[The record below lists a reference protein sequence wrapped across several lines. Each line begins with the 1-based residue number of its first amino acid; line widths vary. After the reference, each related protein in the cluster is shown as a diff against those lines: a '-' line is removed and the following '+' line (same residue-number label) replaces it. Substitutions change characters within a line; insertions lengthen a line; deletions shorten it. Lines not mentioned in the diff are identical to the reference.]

1 MATDPTQLA
10 ESLEAAIS
18 AATDP
23 KYRDALKVQ
32 AEALAVN
39 AANADAV
46 AMAFGSLQ
54 REQRELLDS
63 TKSLERSTER
73 LIRTLT
79 GVEERADGVTAAFG
93 KMLYEGKGFNAAL
106 TTMGKTITKTMTP
119 MNVGIATFKKF
130 AEASVILT
138 MEIDNAATAFAKATG
153 TGNKYKDVI
162 RKVEFQNR
170 RFGVSAAEA
179 GSANA
184 ALLGGFSQFLII
196 GGDHQAVLAGNVAQF
211 DKLGVSAA
219 TTTKFLQG
227 YTRTTGR
234 TWKQGVQLQKV
245 VMGVASAFDDDL
257 NMAMEAAA
265 EVMPQLAVYGD
276 NLTGVFKNLYAAS
289 KRTGMGMS
297 EIVALSDR
305 FDTFEAAADAA
316 GRLNAVL
323 GQMGAAPIIDTMQ
336 ILEET
341 DPAKRMQLF
350 SNAIK
355 QSGVEFETLG
365 KYQQDAIANAMGLST
380 AEMRRI
386 ILQEKQTSKLDAAMQ
401 NAGLTQKKLNE
412 LMEDGRDLMTEMKIM
427 ALQFA
432 ASMQAPLQDFKNVI
446 GGISDLLDK
455 LPPGMKA
462 TLGTAAAVIAS
473 GGMVILLA
481 KLLTKGTRMDPMVV
495 TQSADLKSLFS
506 KFSSGGPTGNLLAPG
521 VQGFGGQVGASTL
534 ATKLAP
540 LAPIGLALGGLAIG
554 LAGVGI
560 GLKRLATEK
569 ESQKKNRKW
578 GMGLGTVAGIGL
590 LAASGFLTGG
600 AAPLAIAGALA
611 AAGGTGYAVGGEIG
625 GSETVASMTGAQHG
639 AYANLAGK
647 WGPSM
652 VQNQT
657 TVPTKPGAG
666 NLAVGEN
673 QTKEA
678 IIPLNE
684 EGRRGIGMEENNKLL
699 AEQNTKLDAVIA
711 AVSQQ
716 QIVLVKGELEKAGF
730 MNRFAKVT
738 GPWG

>member
-1 MATDPTQLA
+1 
-10 ESLEAAIS
+10 
-18 AATDP
+18 
-23 KYRDALKVQ
+23 
-32 AEALAVN
+32 
-39 AANADAV
+39 
-46 AMAFGSLQ
+46 
-54 REQRELLDS
+54 
-63 TKSLERSTER
+63 
-73 LIRTLT
+73 
-79 GVEERADGVTAAFG
+79 
-93 KMLYEGKGFNAAL
+93 
-106 TTMGKTITKTMTP
+106 MGP
-119 MNVGIATFKKF
+119 MNVGITTFKKF

-234 TWKQGVQLQKV
+234 TWKQGVHLQKV

-265 EVMPQLAVYGD
+265 EVMPQLAVHGD
-276 NLTGVFKNLYAAS
+276 NLTAVFKNLYAAS

-297 EIVALSDR
+297 EIIAFSDR
-305 FDTFEAAADAA
+305 FDTFEGAADAA

-350 SNAIK
+350 SNAIR

-386 ILQEKQTSKLDAAMQ
+386 ILQEKQTTKLDAAMQ
-401 NAGLTQKKLNE
+401 NAGLTQKKINE

-462 TLGTAAAVIAS
+462 ALGTASAVIAS
-473 GGMVILLA
+473 TGMVILLG
-481 KLLTKGTRMDPMVV
+481 KLLVRGTRVNPMVV
-495 TQSADLKSLFS
+495 TQSTGGVFS
-506 KFSSGGPTGNLLAPG
+506 KLLSGIKGRNAGNLLAPG

-534 ATKLAP
+534 ATRLAP
-540 LAPIGLALGGLAIG
+540 LAPIGLALGHVAIG
-554 LAGVGI
+554 LAATKVAWD
-560 GLKRLATEK
+560 RLQSEK

-578 GMGLGTVAGIGL
+578 GMGIGAALGIGAL
-590 LAASGFLTGG
+590 IASGFFTGG
-600 AAPLAIAGALA
+600 VTWYAALA
-611 AAGGTGYAVGGEIG
+611 AAGAAGGTGAMLGGEVG

-684 EGRRGIGMEENNKLL
+684 EGRRGIGIARTNKLL
-699 AEQNTKLDAVIA
+699 VEQNTKLDELITAL
-711 AVSQQ
+711 SKQ
-716 QIVLVKGELEKAGF
+716 QIVLIKSELEKAGY
-730 MNRFAKVT
+730 MNRYAKVT
-738 GPWG
+738 PR

>member
-1 MATDPTQLA
+1 MATDPTKLA

-63 TKSLERSTER
+63 TKSLERNTER

-93 KMLYEGKGFNAAL
+93 KMLSEGKGFNAAL

-119 MNVGIATFKKF
+119 MNVGITTFKKF

-234 TWKQGVQLQKV
+234 TWKQGVHLQKV

-265 EVMPQLAVYGD
+265 EVMPQLAVHGD
-276 NLTGVFKNLYAAS
+276 NLTAVFKNLYAAS

-297 EIVALSDR
+297 EIIAFSDR
-305 FDTFEAAADAA
+305 FDTFEGAADAA

-350 SNAIK
+350 SNAIR

-386 ILQEKQTSKLDAAMQ
+386 ILQEKQTTKLDAAMQ
-401 NAGLTQKKLNE
+401 NAGLTQKKINE

-462 TLGTAAAVIAS
+462 ALGTASAVIAS
-473 GGMVILLA
+473 GGMVILLG
-481 KLLTKGTRMDPMVV
+481 KLLVRGTRVNPMVV
-495 TQSADLKSLFS
+495 TQSTGGVFS
-506 KFSSGGPTGNLLAPG
+506 KLLSGIKGRNAGNLLAPG

-534 ATKLAP
+534 ATRLAP
-540 LAPIGLALGGLAIG
+540 LAPIGLALGHVAIG
-554 LAGVGI
+554 LAATKVAWD
-560 GLKRLATEK
+560 RLQSEK

-578 GMGLGTVAGIGL
+578 GMGIGAALGIGAL
-590 LAASGFLTGG
+590 IASGFFTGG
-600 AAPLAIAGALA
+600 VTWYAALA
-611 AAGGTGYAVGGEIG
+611 AAGAAGGTGAMLGGEVG

-684 EGRRGIGMEENNKLL
+684 EGRRGIGIARTNKLL
-699 AEQNTKLDAVIA
+699 VEQNTKLDELITAL
-711 AVSQQ
+711 SKQ
-716 QIVLVKGELEKAGF
+716 QIVLIKSELEKAGY
-730 MNRFAKVT
+730 MNRYAKVT
-738 GPWG
+738 PR